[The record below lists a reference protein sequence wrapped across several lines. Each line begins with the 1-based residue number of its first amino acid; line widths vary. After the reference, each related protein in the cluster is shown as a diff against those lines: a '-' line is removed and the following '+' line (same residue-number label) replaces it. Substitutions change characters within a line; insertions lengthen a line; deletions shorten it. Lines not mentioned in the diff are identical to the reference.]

1 MQESVA
7 EDPITSQKDETAVY
21 LPLASNQL
29 VEPPP
34 PKRSRGSKNIMTP
47 HLVATIDTGGLTVRV
62 RKGAAVIAASAM
74 AVDADVQ
81 KLNVNKSTLHRAR
94 STIRRENARKVRNR
108 FISQIRKKK

>member
-47 HLVATIDTGGLTVRV
+47 HLVATIDTGGLSV